1 MKPLDTVMARKHLE
15 ELRATLDR
23 SIAVLTGSG
32 PQRGEAADYPP
43 DPADAGANLSESE
56 RSDAMLAAATAQRG
70 AVLSALGRIDQGTYG
85 LCADCSQPVPEG
97 RLEAKPAAD
106 CCLTCQS
113 KRDRRRR

>member
-1 MKPLDTVMARKHLE
+1 MARTRLE

-23 SIAVLTGSG
+23 SIAVLRGSG
-32 PQRGEAADYPP
+32 PQRGLAADYPP

-70 AVLSALGRIDQGTYG
+70 AVLGALGRIDQGTYG
-85 LCADCSQPVPEG
+85 LCADCGKPVPEG
-97 RLEAKPAAD
+97 RLEAKPTAD
-106 CCLTCQS
+106 CCVSCQS